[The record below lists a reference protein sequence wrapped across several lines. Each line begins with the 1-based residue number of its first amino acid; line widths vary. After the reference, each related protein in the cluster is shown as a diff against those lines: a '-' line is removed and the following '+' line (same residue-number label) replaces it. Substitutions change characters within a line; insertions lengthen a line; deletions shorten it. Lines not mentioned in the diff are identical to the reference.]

1 MIRKFGHPIIL
12 LSGKNGRVFPAAAY
26 LHAVSMPNKIN

>member
-12 LSGKNGRVFPAAAY
+12 LSGKNGRVFPAAAAY
-26 LHAVSMPNKIN
+26 LHAVPMPN